1 MKSCKSTLTNPH
13 LLRAKEMKS
22 YSYSLFD
29 FTCSVSIMN
38 TVYLLPFFPYEIRSR
53 VWTSLFLV
61 GLWFRENIDTP
72 SVRESIPQ
80 FQ

>member
-38 TVYLLPFFPYEIRSR
+38 TVYLLPF
-53 VWTSLFLV
+53 SLMKFEAV
-61 GLWFRENIDTP
+61 FGHHF
-72 SVRESIPQ
+72 S
-80 FQ
+80 